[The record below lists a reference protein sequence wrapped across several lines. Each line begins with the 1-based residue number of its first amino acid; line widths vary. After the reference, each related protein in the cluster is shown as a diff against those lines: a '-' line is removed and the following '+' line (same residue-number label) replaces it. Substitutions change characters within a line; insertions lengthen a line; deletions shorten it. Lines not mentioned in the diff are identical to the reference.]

1 MPDEYLPLLVFP
13 EKRILQPEKGN
24 GFPPGKQ
31 NLPGH
36 GAQVDRIGRQIKHL
50 EEDFARYQ
58 ASLTGALA
66 GLEPEMVLVIEIVG
80 RLDDFRQAVEA
91 AGLEWL
97 GETEID
103 DLEAE
108 DDSFHERD
116 AAGQPAV
123 KPLSGRMFLAMSNMA
138 GLQEILALW
147 KQWKANRSL
156 PYGKTKWKAVFEQLN
171 VLRRWGIEETL
182 VETGMI
188 DRWQALRDPLNS
200 EEKVR
205 FQIELFYRKRDEK
218 RRNNEATI
226 RSLLEDLGGQTL
238 SEFLDMPQIAF
249 HAVKAELPAHAIQSL
264 LAQVAA
270 DEADIDIELFKFA
283 GIMYFRPTGQSLA
296 VSEEG
301 EGEPAAFPE
310 SVSDLSPVAALLDG
324 APLQLH
330 EALKDRL
337 LVDDTFGM
345 EATYQPGERKHGTAM
360 ASLILH
366 GDRSN
371 PESKPLPHKLY
382 CIPVMQPDHQTLK
395 HDEHMPDDV
404 FFEDRIHIA
413 VRRMF
418 EGSGDVPAQAPTVK
432 VINLSIGD
440 TAREF
445 IRTPSPWARVID
457 WLAYHY
463 RVLFCISAGNYCDA
477 INIGLNQ
484 QQFAALSDGEKISAT
499 VKAISNSL
507 SSRRLLSPAE
517 AMNAITVGAAHA
529 DDSGNAYSQS
539 SQRVDV
545 LPSQTLFSPAT
556 RLGFGFNR
564 SIKPDILMPGGRQ
577 LYNAPM
583 QDSSTLYSVNNSIGA
598 PGQKVALDSGTQGEL
613 NKEVF
618 WCGTSNA
625 TALATRGAVR
635 LYDMLDRLRN
645 EEGEDIPET
654 LMSVLM
660 KTLLVHGAK
669 QDDVGKQHIEQA
681 LKDARNTHQ
690 FKQVIT
696 RYLGY
701 GVVDIERVLTCTAQR
716 ATVLGYGEIRENEVH
731 EYAFPIPPGF
741 SSQKIWRRLVVT
753 LAWLTPINPDH
764 RNLREA
770 KLTLEP
776 GGGNWSSQ
784 ILRLDRQDG
793 DYQQVKR
800 GTVQHEVLEGTKQIQ
815 AFEDGETLRI
825 RVICK
830 KDATAHLD
838 AVIPYGL
845 AVTLEAKEDIPIYQQ
860 VRARIK
866 QPVRIAQG
874 VDR

>member
-1 MPDEYLPLLVFP
+1 M
-13 EKRILQPEKGN
+13 
-24 GFPPGKQ
+24 
-31 NLPGH
+31 PGH
-36 GAQVDRIGRQIKHL
+36 GAQVDRIGRQIEHL

-91 AGLEWL
+91 TGLEWL

-123 KPLSGRMFLAMSNMA
+123 KPLRGRMFLAMSNMA

-147 KQWKANRSL
+147 EQWKANRSL

-188 DRWQALRDPLNS
+188 DRWQALHDPLNS

-205 FQIELFYRKRDEK
+205 FQIELFYRKRVEK

-226 RSLLEDLGGQTL
+226 RSLLEGLGGQTL

-330 EALKDRL
+330 EAL

-382 CIPVMQPDHQTLK
+382 CIPVMQPDHQTRE

-445 IRTPSPWARVID
+445 IHTPSPWARVID

-463 RVLFCISAGNYCDA
+463 RVLFCISAGNYCDT
-477 INIGLNQ
+477 INIGLTQ

-507 SSRRLLSPAE
+507 TSRRLLSPAE

-529 DDSGNAYSQS
+529 DDSGNAYPQFG
-539 SQRVDV
+539 QRVDV

-583 QDSSTLYSVNNSIGA
+583 QDSSTLYSVDNSIIA
-598 PGQKVALDSGTQGEL
+598 PGQKVALDSKKQGVL
-613 NKEVF
+613 NSEAF
-618 WCGTSNA
+618 WRGTSNA

-690 FKQVIT
+690 FKQAIT

-701 GVVDIERVLTCTAQR
+701 GIVDIERVLTCTAQR

-825 RVICK
+825 RVTCK

>member
-1 MPDEYLPLLVFP
+1 MSDEYFPLLVFP

-24 GFPPGKQ
+24 GFSQGKR
-31 NLPGH
+31 NLPDH
-36 GAQVDRIGRQIKHL
+36 GAQVARIGRQIGHL

-91 AGLEWL
+91 TGLEWL

-108 DDSFHERD
+108 DDGFYERD

-123 KPLSGRMFLAMSNMA
+123 KSLSGRMFLAMSNMA
-138 GLQEILALW
+138 GMKGILALW
-147 KQWKANRSL
+147 EQWKTNKSL
-156 PYGKTKWKAVFEQLN
+156 PHGKAKWKAVFEQLN

-188 DRWQALRDPLNS
+188 DRWWDLLDPHDP

-205 FQIELFYRKRDEK
+205 FQIELFYRKDDKK
-218 RRNNEATI
+218 RRNNEAAI
-226 RSLLEDLGGQTL
+226 RSLLEGLGGQTL
-238 SEFLDMPQIAF
+238 SEFLDIPQIAF
-249 HAVKAELPAHAIQSL
+249 HAVKAELPARAIQSL
-264 LAQVAA
+264 LNQVAA
-270 DEADIDIELFKFA
+270 DEADIDIELFKFT

-296 VSEEG
+296 VSEDG
-301 EGEPAAFPE
+301 EGEPAVFPE
-310 SVSDLSPVAALLDG
+310 GVNDLPPVAALLDG

-337 LVDDTFGM
+337 LVDDIFNL
-345 EATYQPGERKHGTAM
+345 EATYQPGDRKHGTAM

-371 PESKPLPHKLY
+371 PESEPLPYKLY
-382 CIPVMQPDHQTLK
+382 CIPVMQPDHQTRE
-395 HDEHMPDDV
+395 HNEHMPDDI

-418 EGSGDVPAQAPTVK
+418 EGSGEIPQQAPTVK

-440 TAREF
+440 VAREF
-445 IRTPSPWARVID
+445 IHTPSPWARLLD
-457 WLAYHY
+457 WLAYRY
-463 RVLFCISAGNYCDA
+463 RVLFCVSAGNYYDE
-477 INIGLNQ
+477 IDIGLNQ
-484 QQFAALSDGEKISAT
+484 QQFAALSDNEKISAT

-507 SSRRLLSPAE
+507 TSRRLLSPAE

-529 DDSGNAYSQS
+529 DDSGEAYPQFG
-539 SQRVDV
+539 QRVDV

-556 RLGFGFNR
+556 RLGFGFKR

-583 QDSSTLYSVNNSIGA
+583 QAKSTLYSVDNSIVG
-598 PGQKVALDSGTQGEL
+598 PGQKVALDSRQQGVL
-613 NKEVF
+613 NSEAF
-618 WCGTSNA
+618 WRGTSNA

-635 LYDMLDRLRN
+635 LYDMLDKLRN
-645 EEGEDIPET
+645 EEGENIPET
-654 LMSVLM
+654 LMSVLI
-660 KTLLVHGAK
+660 KALLVHGAK
-669 QDDVGKQHIEQA
+669 QDNTAKRHIEDA
-681 LKDARNTHQ
+681 LRNTKNSRQ
-690 FKQVIT
+690 FKRVAT

-716 ATVLGYGEIRENEVH
+716 ATVLGCGEIRENEVH
-731 EYAFPIPPGF
+731 EYSFPIPFAFF
-741 SSQKIWRRLVVT
+741 SQRIWRRLVVT

-776 GGGNWSSQ
+776 GGGNWSNQ
-784 ILRLDRQDG
+784 ILKLDRQDG
-793 DYQQVKR
+793 DHNQVTR
-800 GTVQHEVLEGTKQIQ
+800 GTVQHEVLEGSSQIE
-815 AFEDGETLRI
+815 AFKDGEALRV
-825 RVICK
+825 RVTCR
-830 KDATAHLD
+830 KDATARLD
-838 AVIPYGL
+838 DVIPYGL

-860 VRARIK
+860 IRARIK
-866 QPVRIAQG
+866 QPVPISSI
-874 VDR
+874 